1 MTELILHIG
10 SPKTGTTALQHG
22 YLQARHALAKR
33 GVLYPRLNPES
44 DRHSALIPFLID
56 QGMVPGD
63 VAFAPHWPG
72 GDVMGQS
79 AHMWSEVMQQIATHA
94 PQKVVLSGEGFF
106 TLQRLW
112 QTERITA
119 RLTPVFDKITIVA
132 YLRSPQGQ
140 YLSSYQQGLKAS
152 GHRVALRPRPYMPV
166 LRAWAKAGLGA
177 LDLHVFDRDQLIGG
191 DVVEDFATRYTPEVL
206 DVIRA
211 RPKRELNT
219 SLSAEAMAV
228 LETYTCL
235 VEGKQ
240 GAARRDT
247 WQPVRRIMLAL
258 DRSLPGFTRP
268 RLTAEADACIQRR
281 SMDVRWMRK
290 DFGITFPDVDYTIV
304 STEEPDAPWQPS
316 IADLCPLDTDRQ
328 VLMAQNMRRAME
340 KERLL
345 PTTLINRIAHRL
357 WRRG

>member
-10 SPKTGTTALQHG
+10 SPKTGTTALQRG

-72 GDVMGQS
+72 GDIMGQS
-79 AHMWSEVMQQIATHA
+79 AHMWAEVMKQITTHA
-94 PQKVVLSGEGFF
+94 PTKVVLSGEGFF

-119 RLTPVFDKITIVA
+119 RLTPVFDKIAVVA
-132 YLRSPQGQ
+132 YLRSPQSQ

-152 GHRVALRPRPYMPV
+152 GHRVALRPRPYMP
-166 LRAWAKAGLGA
+166 
-177 LDLHVFDRDQLIGG
+177 

-219 SLSAEAMAV
+219 TLSAEAMAV
-228 LETYTCL
+228 LETYTYL

-240 GAARRDT
+240 GAERRDT
-247 WQPVRRIMLAL
+247 WQPLRRIMLAL
-258 DRSLPGFTRP
+258 DRSVPGFTRP
-268 RLTAEADACIQRR
+268 RLTAEADARIQRR
-281 SMDVRWMRK
+281 SMDVRWMCK

-316 IADLCPLDTDRQ
+316 IADLCPIDTERQ
-328 VLMAQNMRRAME
+328 AIMAQNMRRAME

-345 PTTLINRIAHRL
+345 PTTLINRIARRL